1 MLHPVTS
8 SNSMNTS
15 AGVIQA
21 QQDTTETI
29 IPQPV
34 DEETELQENTE
45 SILTAIID
53 WLPESM
59 QHAGG
64 EATLGLFILLGF
76 STALHLFIRV
86 WIVKLLTRL
95 DDKTKT
101 DWYGALLFHRLPQRA
116 LFMIPLMFLYNGI
129 ELVPGLP
136 EFISAIV
143 TRLTAALMILVT
155 ARVLD
160 ALLGTIN
167 TLYQKMPR
175 AHMRPIKSYVQLGK
189 VIVYLFAGIFIVS
202 SLSDQ
207 SPWYFFSGI
216 GAITAILLLVF
227 RDTLLSLVASVQLTN
242 NDLLRIGDWIEMPDF
257 AANGDVIDI
266 SLNTVRVQNFDK
278 TISVIPTHKFLE
290 HSFKNWR
297 GMTDTGGRRIMRSI
311 QIDMSSIRF
320 LSYKEIQRL
329 KESHLL
335 KDYITDKMED
345 VDAYNQTH
353 LKSGKAIITNGRWLT
368 NVGTFRAYITE
379 YLRRHPRSNPN
390 LLIFVRQ
397 LEPSETG
404 LPIQL
409 YVFTDTTVWTEYE
422 GIQAD
427 IFDHLLSVLPEFGLK
442 VYQQPAG
449 SDLRDMKL
457 NTKAE

>member
-1 MLHPVTS
+1 MLHAASLLTV
-8 SNSMNTS
+8 S
-15 AGVIQA
+15 ALPPELPSA
-21 QQDTTETI
+21 QQDTTGSVLPE
-29 IPQPV
+29 PV
-34 DEETELQENTE
+34 DDTELQENTE
-45 SILTAIID
+45 SILKTIID
-53 WLPESM
+53 WLPESL
-59 QHAGG
+59 QIAGG
-64 EATLGLFILLGF
+64 EAALGLMILLVS
-76 STALHLFIRV
+76 STLLHLAIRQ
-86 WIVKLLTRL
+86 WIVSLLTRL
-95 DDKTKT
+95 DEKTKT
-101 DWYGALLFHRLPQRA
+101 DWYGALLRHRLPQRA
-116 LFMIPLMFLYNGI
+116 LFMIPLLFLYNGV
-129 ELVPGLP
+129 ELVPNLA
-136 EFISAIV
+136 EFISTII
-143 TRLTAALMILVT
+143 TRTTSALMILVA

-160 ALLGTIN
+160 ALLGSIN
-167 TLYQKMPR
+167 TLYQKLPR
-175 AHMRPIKSYVQLGK
+175 AHMRPIKSYIQLGK
-189 VIVYLFAGIFIVS
+189 VIVYLFAGIFIIS

-227 RDTLLSLVASVQLTN
+227 RDTLLSLVASIQLTN
-242 NDLLRIGDWIEMPDF
+242 NDLIRIGDWIEMPDF

-311 QIDMSSIRF
+311 KIDMSSIRF
-320 LSYKEIQRL
+320 LSYTEIERL

-335 KDYITDKMED
+335 KDYITEKMEE
-345 VDAYNQTH
+345 VHAYNQTH
-353 LKSGKAIITNGRWLT
+353 LKTGKARITNGRWLT
-368 NVGTFRAYITE
+368 NVGTFRAYVAE
-379 YLRRHPRSNPN
+379 YLRRHPRANKG

-397 LEPSETG
+397 LEPTETG

-442 VYQQPAG
+442 VYQQPSSYDFKDMQAG
-449 SDLRDMKL
+449 
-457 NTKAE
+457 NAAV